1 MYAQTPHDAAIVE
14 HILHV
19 ILINQAWARKNS
31 PGKRQ
36 FSLMPRD
43 SQENAISAE
52 MNGAPAFSV
61 VPLTRGAR
69 RFGAAPDGLRAP
81 HEPLAS

>member
-1 MYAQTPHDAAIVE
+1 MYAQTPHDAANVE

-43 SQENAISAE
+43 SQVNAISAV
-52 MNGAPAFSV
+52 MNGVPAFSV
-61 VPLTRGAR
+61 VPLTLGAR
-69 RFGAAPDGLRAP
+69 LFGAAADGRRAP
-81 HEPLAS
+81 REPLAS